1 VETPSRHSRL
11 KPEQRV
17 MLLFNLFKFKRM
29 GNYKKTKEL
38 IERKEESVSKL
49 IKFFKEEENYQSIMT
64 QMAMAQTSIM
74 ELIDLAMARGY
85 ERHMPEITTFF
96 STIQCLMFQLE
107 DLSDLAKEENN
118 G

>member
-1 VETPSRHSRL
+1 
-11 KPEQRV
+11 
-17 MLLFNLFKFKRM
+17 M
-29 GNYKKTKEL
+29 GNYKKTKQL

-49 IKFFKEEENYQSIMT
+49 IKFFKEEENYQGIMT

-74 ELIDLAMARGY
+74 ELIDLAMAGGY
-85 ERHMPEITTFF
+85 ERHMPEIATFF

>member
-1 VETPSRHSRL
+1 MS
-11 KPEQRV
+11 
-17 MLLFNLFKFKRM
+17 
-29 GNYKKTKEL
+29 NYKKTKEL
-38 IERKEESVSKL
+38 IERKEKAIAKL
-49 IKFFKEEENYQSIMT
+49 IEFFKEEENYQGIMT

-74 ELIDLAMARGY
+74 ELIDLAMAGGY
-85 ERHMPEITTFF
+85 DRHMPEITTFF